1 MVHHINKRNFD
12 FAIRN
17 GIYKVIEK
25 ISEDSFKV
33 KYFHPSG
40 REELNKIQTVKV
52 STH

>member
-1 MVHHINKRNFD
+1 MLHHINTENFE
-12 FAIRN
+12 FAIKN

-25 ISEDSFKV
+25 MAEDSFKV

-52 STH
+52 F

>member
-1 MVHHINKRNFD
+1 MLHHINTEDFD

-17 GIYKVIEK
+17 GIYKLIEK

-33 KYFHPSG
+33 KYFHASG

-52 STH
+52 FSN